1 MLSVPQ
7 VIENRQEENKNKKI
21 MSKIVKLTEA
31 DLTRIV
37 RRVIQENEE
46 NSEESFD
53 FSQIHNKLLRDL
65 FTAKHGFKYVDNV
78 NGMEIYS
85 LPRRGFTIMVAIK
98 PANNPSNVGF
108 AVHVKFPMGKSVNYL
123 QEVKGMG
130 SMISVPINDYNQMT
144 RLIQGAIDFGKA
156 QDDYD
161 NLPRLR

>member
-1 MLSVPQ
+1 
-7 VIENRQEENKNKKI
+7 

-53 FSQIHNKLLRDL
+53 FSHINNKLLRDL

>member
-1 MLSVPQ
+1 MLSVLQ

-53 FSQIHNKLLRDL
+53 FSQTNNKLLRDL

-98 PANNPSNVGF
+98 PANN
-108 AVHVKFPMGKSVNYL
+108 HLMWDL
-123 QEVKGMG
+123 QSTLNSQWEKVLTIYRKLK
-130 SMISVPINDYNQMT
+130 VWVV
-144 RLIQGAIDFGKA
+144 
-156 QDDYD
+156 
-161 NLPRLR
+161 